1 MITNIQSELNALLQH
16 YLFDQN
22 SVQTRRNISHDIQVI
37 IQRNLQI
44 DPPIIRI
51 ESLSDGYSIVVYVEN
66 EHGLISIDEYLEK
79 INENTFSRRHKR

>member
-79 INENTFSRRHKR
+79 INENTFSRRHTR